1 MSTVGH
7 LIFLFVTVF
16 MLTRMK
22 TTFATFSIGT
32 LITLCTLLIYS
43 YFSYLLSKTMFTRL
57 RYDYFSFFEQ
67 TREHYTLYLL

>member
-43 YFSYLLSKTMFTRL
+43 YFSYLLSKTMFSRL